1 MSTTEPRL
9 PDETARPEPSA
20 RAAEKKE
27 EEDGVAGGEGRRRRM
42 RRPRVAINSIE
53 LLDIDD
59 DDDGGGPDSCA
70 PGQGGCRGRAKGDLC
85 SGASRTWF
93 ELFRR
98 YFTDTLSLSRGGQG

>member
-20 RAAEKKE
+20 RAAEKK

-59 DDDGGGPDSCA
+59 DDDGGGPE
-70 PGQGGCRGRAKGDLC
+70 GGCRGRAKGDLC

-98 YFTDTLSLSRGGQG
+98 YFTDTLSLSSSMYKAL